1 MRKAL
6 IIDDDSVYRLY
17 LGRLLEKID
26 FVFEEAEDGYE
37 GILKIKRNPYDL
49 VLLDLMMPQVDGEHV
64 VQIMKRLNNDTPII
78 VISAHLNKERI
89 LKLAQ
94 NGVRGFLPKPM
105 KVQNF
110 YKTIKKVCTLNN

>member
-6 IIDDDSVYRLY
+6 IIEDESVYRLY

-26 FVFEEAEDGYE
+26 FAFEEAEDGYE
-37 GILKIKRNPYDL
+37 GIMKLKKNRYDL
-49 VLLDLMMPQVDGEHV
+49 ILLDLVMPQVDGDHV
-64 VQIMKRLNNDTPII
+64 VQILKRLNNDTPIV

-105 KVQNF
+105 EVQNF
-110 YKTIKKVCTLNN
+110 YKTVKKVCTVM